1 MCIEQLDEFAN
12 RWNIASLCTQEEK
25 ETISSEARD
34 RTSDINDRL
43 KNLNNEIR
51 EYLNSL
57 DVIE

>member
-1 MCIEQLDEFAN
+1 MDEFAN

-25 ETISSEARD
+25 ETISRDARK
-34 RTSDINDRL
+34 RTKDINDRF